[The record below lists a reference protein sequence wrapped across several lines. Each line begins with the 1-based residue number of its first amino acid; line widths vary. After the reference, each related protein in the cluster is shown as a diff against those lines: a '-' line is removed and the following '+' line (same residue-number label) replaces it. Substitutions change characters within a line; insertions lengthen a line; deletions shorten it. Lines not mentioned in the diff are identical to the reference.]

1 MGKDHLNNW
10 DGVTRM
16 GCGFTEGKTKTLG
29 SDFDTGRQS
38 LPMLPSSWAIHSK
51 VGRGFL
57 EKQGVFVREVAS
69 AITRASRCQVYL
81 GRKG

>member
-38 LPMLPSSWAIHSK
+38 LPCCLQVGRSTAKSDGASSRSK
-51 VGRGFL
+51 VCL
-57 EKQGVFVREVAS
+57 
-69 AITRASRCQVYL
+69 
-81 GRKG
+81 